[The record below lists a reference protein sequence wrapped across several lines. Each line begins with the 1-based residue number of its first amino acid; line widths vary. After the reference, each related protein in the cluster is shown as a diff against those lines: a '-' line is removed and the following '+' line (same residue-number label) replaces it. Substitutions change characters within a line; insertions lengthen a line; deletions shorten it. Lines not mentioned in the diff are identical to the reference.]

1 MNIRTIATLAVAILL
16 GIIAVL
22 LVRGYL
28 ATPKTNPHVVATASG
43 ATAPVVVAA
52 GPITRGQAL
61 VSAQLKV
68 VNYPVASVPIGS
80 FQTISQLNNPA
91 PNVRLAI
98 RPFVP
103 NEPILA
109 DLVTAPGAK
118 LILSTSLANGMRAVT
133 LRSNEVAGVAG
144 FVLPGDHVDIL
155 MTRTLASTGDR
166 VNAVTQAVAED
177 VLILAT
183 DQANDDQADK
193 PVLAHTLTI
202 EVTPAQAGLLTLA
215 QSIGAIS
222 LSLRHV
228 NDDAPLARK
237 VVTAAQLGYFSAPP
251 PPAQAPAASRV
262 AAARPPAGTSEVHVA
277 RGVNIST
284 YAVTSH

>member
-16 GIIAVL
+16 GVIAVL

-28 ATPKTNPHVVATASG
+28 AAPKANPPAAVAASG

-80 FQTISQLNNPA
+80 FQTISQLNTPA

-133 LRSNEVAGVAG
+133 LRSNEIAGVAG

-155 MTRTLASTGDR
+155 LTRTLGGSGDR

-177 VLILAT
+177 VLILAA
-183 DQANDDQADK
+183 DQSNDDQTDK
-193 PVLAHTLTI
+193 PVVAHTLTI

-215 QSIGAIS
+215 QSVGAIS

-228 NDDAPLARK
+228 NDDTPLARK

-251 PPAQAPAASRV
+251 APAQGPSVTRV
-262 AAARPPAGTSEVHVA
+262 VAARPPPGTSEVHVA
-277 RGVNIST
+277 RGVNVST

>member
-16 GIIAVL
+16 GVVAVL

-28 ATPKTNPHVVATASG
+28 ATPKPNPHVEASNVG

-52 GPITRGQAL
+52 GPITRGQTL

-68 VNYPVASVPIGS
+68 VNYPLASVPVGS
-80 FQTISQLNNPA
+80 FQTISQLNSPA

-133 LRSNEVAGVAG
+133 LRSNEIAGVAG

-155 MTRTLASTGDR
+155 LTRTLSGGGDR

-177 VLILAT
+177 VLVLAA
-183 DQANDDQADK
+183 DQSNDDQTDK
-193 PVLAHTLTI
+193 PVVARTLTV

-215 QSIGAIS
+215 QSVGAIS

-228 NDDAPLARK
+228 NDDTPLARK
-237 VVTAAQLGYFSAPP
+237 P
-251 PPAQAPAASRV
+251 APAASPSATRV
-262 AAARPPAGTSEVHVA
+262 AVARPPAGTSEVRVA